1 MSNCETCQ
9 YAYIDEVTGEPV
21 CDLNL
26 DEDEYIRFMENKSKD
41 CPYYRNGD
49 EYQTTV
55 RHQI

>member
-1 MSNCETCQ
+1 MANCETCQ

-26 DEDEYIRFMENKSKD
+26 DEDEYIRFMENRSKE
-41 CPYYRNGD
+41 CPYYKNGD

-55 RHQI
+55 SG

>member
-1 MSNCETCQ
+1 MANCETCQ

-26 DEDEYIRFMENKSKD
+26 DEDEYITFMENRSKE
-41 CPYYRNGD
+41 CPYYKNGD